1 MTIKIPRNYMGEPI
15 EGSMER
21 ILAGSPSPPTPV
33 VQPNVN
39 PNVNIS
45 TIGDYWQVSGV
56 NYRNGVH
63 TVDLAKTLLENGNAK
78 TQNDWA
84 SYSES
89 ALAQNEFRTPDYPL
103 FYGLVKALYSAKD
116 DSTKAQEVEEAKK
129 FLKDTSRAKWLMTL
143 TRIDYQPNGE
153 DIITHNF
160 GTREKYE
167 EKTDFVGLDGLLTDK
182 ATPASCKSL
191 LGSDNV
197 QEISDVFQW
206 LNGTNTYIWRVNS
219 RPNQLI
225 EKVAGFWADSDWA
238 DLDCNRDPSDSRESL
253 GVRLSAGGSA
263 P

>member
-1 MTIKIPRNYMGEPI
+1 MGEPI

-21 ILAGSPSPPTPV
+21 ILAGSPSPSTPV
-33 VQPNVN
+33 VPSNVS

-56 NYRNGVH
+56 NYRNGIH
-63 TVDLAKTLLENGNAK
+63 TVDLAKTLLDNGNAK
-78 TQNDWA
+78 TQDEWA

-89 ALAQNEFRTPDYPL
+89 ALTQNEFRAPDYPL

-116 DSTKAQEVEEAKK
+116 NSTKAQEVEEAKK
-129 FLKDTSRAKWLMTL
+129 FLKDTSRARWLMTL
-143 TRIDYQPNGE
+143 TRIDYQPIGE

-182 ATPASCKSL
+182 ATPASCKAL

-206 LNGTNTYIWRVNS
+206 LNGTNTYILRVNS
-219 RPNQLI
+219 KPDQLI
-225 EKVAGFWADSDWA
+225 ERVAGFWAGSVRA
-238 DLDCNRDPSDSRESL
+238 GLGCGRNSSVSRESL

-263 P
+263 PVK

>member
-1 MTIKIPRNYMGEPI
+1 MTIKIPRDYMGEPI

-21 ILAGSPSPPTPV
+21 ILARTSPPIL
-33 VQPNVN
+33 VQPNS

-45 TIGDYWQVSGV
+45 TIGDYWKVSGV

-63 TVDLAKTLLENGNAK
+63 TLDLAKTLLENGTAK

-116 DSTKAQEVEEAKK
+116 DSTKAQEVEEVKN
-129 FLKDTSRAKWLMTL
+129 FLKDTSRARWLMTL
-143 TRIDYQPNGE
+143 TRIAYQPSGE

-182 ATPASCKSL
+182 ATPASCKAL

-197 QEISDVFQW
+197 QEISNVFQW

-225 EKVAGFWADSDWA
+225 ERVARFGAGSGRAALNCDRNPSYSD
-238 DLDCNRDPSDSRESL
+238 ESL
-253 GVRLSAGGSA
+253 GVRAAS
-263 P
+263 PKI